1 LRVGGVPDPAVPPA
15 AEVGGR
21 HACCLIRSGGRLRWP
36 SVAGRRCRQVAWCF
50 QLEGSGSARP
60 GRRYLVVVV
69 DPFSDVYRLGE
80 PAWRDS
86 TKWTLP
92 VQVGTSTSGKRENR
106 YKLMLLDTEP
116 GLPGLRNNDPRL
128 IDRTL
133 FDHYVDRGDIVVL
146 VRLTVRRA
154 EDTSSCR
161 TGV

>member
-1 LRVGGVPDPAVPPA
+1 
-15 AEVGGR
+15 
-21 HACCLIRSGGRLRWP
+21 
-36 SVAGRRCRQVAWCF
+36 
-50 QLEGSGSARP
+50 
-60 GRRYLVVVV
+60 
-69 DPFSDVYRLGE
+69 
-80 PAWRDS
+80 
-86 TKWTLP
+86 
-92 VQVGTSTSGKRENR
+92 
-106 YKLMLLDTEP
+106 MLLDTEP